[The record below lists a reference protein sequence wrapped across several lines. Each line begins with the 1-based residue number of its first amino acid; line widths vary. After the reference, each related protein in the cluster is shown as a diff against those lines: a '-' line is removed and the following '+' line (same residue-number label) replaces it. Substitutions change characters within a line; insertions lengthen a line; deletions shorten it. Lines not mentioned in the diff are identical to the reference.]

1 MAFWPIRPFRHLEKR
16 IPVRCS
22 PNEADRWGNAKMAG
36 LDQEVG
42 LVGRDGVVE
51 LVEHLVERDSRRQL
65 PVVVAYGP
73 GGSGKTALLTH
84 LERRYNANTPLAMV
98 SLSQNSSKTPQDVLD
113 AVFIRLCRDSQK
125 QFGQLRLPRYE
136 AARIIRACAAETVD
150 APSPHLVIRRRLA
163 EQLTVHTI
171 TQVMGH
177 SGEVSGG
184 MAGFFGRLL
193 RPLTRWMISKAVVA
207 PQPLRWLLAGPK
219 YASAFRWYERKAHKY
234 LRGLAVGVHVDNVGA
249 HIHGRINDE
258 PANDATRDQLNAF
271 MVAALLAD
279 LRAEYRWRRIRKVN
293 CLMLLDNADLLSPDE
308 AELWAVSRAH
318 RRSPQGKDLLDLLA
332 DELREHPDTP
342 LLVVATKQAAPA
354 GDGFALDAYGTPGG
368 TESDPKLEARRRY
381 QRWARNQTPPTR
393 SATPR
398 PAAYL
403 PVRLEPLTLDQTR
416 QLLDEL
422 SELDEETMREET
434 RVREIHEATHGHP
447 QAIQLIS
454 TKLSLSSDK
463 ASTVPAVRA
472 IFDELARPEESHAER
487 GETVREHLL
496 MRFLQRFR
504 TESLPQDA
512 MERAADASDSAVKAV
527 RRETNDLL
535 SKLAAPMWLDEATIE
550 LLADDRDADSLR
562 RIKDYLPILSF
573 VDMGED
579 GNWYLHPLLRDLLV
593 NEMLA
598 TEAELDFSYDMVHRE
613 LALHYANDPWK
624 AGSLLAMQYH
634 LLALGE
640 VEEVAKHFAER
651 ARRAHAGDDWQAD
664 LEQIAT
670 APNVRGSSAG
680 EIREWLTSRNL
691 LWDAP
696 RSLPFE
702 QVIDA
707 LQALLSCTSRQR
719 WDEGTLL
726 ELEGALN
733 NAAQLPN
740 TDVVELRSKY
750 RGMGSG
756 SRSIEV
762 PKLRAVLRADGNFP
776 YPRVLLPRHTIRRV
790 VGAALTLALVGY
802 GLVYWV
808 HTTQHCDRGGFGS
821 VESVRWVWDDTTILQ
836 NQNGQCIGIATGV
849 GAFAAPPTEEPAEK
863 EIEALSSMIAAENAE
878 VERLKSTQNKP
889 YVTVVVATIL
899 SSNEEPPRH
908 GLAVG
913 VNELRGAYLAQQEWN
928 GFELGAGS
936 KPFHVRL
943 VLANLG
949 GELAEASN
957 VAPKIREL
965 ARQDPTVIA
974 VTGLSQTRDTTLAAV
989 QRLGPGALGEE
1000 DGEASAVPMVSSEA
1014 SGDGLT
1020 GRHYF
1025 FRVAV
1030 PSIRQ
1035 AEAGR
1040 DFLVERGDISQRK
1053 PFVLVDNNDPY
1064 STELTDDYEKAF
1076 AEVPDLLAPPVR
1088 LNYSPNSADL
1098 RLRMDNNM
1106 SQMCDQSKK
1115 EGRKPL
1121 LIYTGRANEAYTML
1135 AALSRNG
1142 SCAGETLVLGSDDMS
1157 QLDLTEQSYLN
1168 RLQGFNDDQ
1177 LMFTS
1182 YSTTEEGW
1190 AQVGADVDAKR
1201 SAQRFFDAYR
1211 KVAPPVATSDGT
1223 PFETPANAHVMA
1235 GYDALGLVLEAGVR
1249 AGTPDYPVPDR
1260 ARLFEALRGTTGEAA
1275 YPGASGKIDFGPAS
1289 QDPRAGADPRGKL
1302 VSVNRIVDI
1311 QRDPQILFVKAY
1323 RTR

>member
-1 MAFWPIRPFRHLEKR
+1 MAE
-16 IPVRCS
+16 
-22 PNEADRWGNAKMAG
+22 

-98 SLSQNSSKTPQDVLD
+98 GLSQNSSKTPQDVLD

-150 APSPHLVIRRRLA
+150 APNPHMVIRRRLA
-163 EQLTVHTI
+163 EQLTVNTI
-171 TQVMGH
+171 TQVVGQ
-177 SGEVSGG
+177 SGEISGG
-184 MAGFFGRLL
+184 LAGFFGRLL
-193 RPLTRWMISKAVVA
+193 RPLTRWMIGKAVVA

-219 YASAFRWYERKAHKY
+219 YASAFRWYERKAHEY
-234 LRGLAVGVHVDNVGA
+234 LRGLAEGVHVDNVGA

-258 PANDATRDQLNAF
+258 PANDAARDQLNAF

-354 GDGFALDAYGTPGG
+354 ADGFALDAYGTPGG
-368 TESDPKLEARRRY
+368 TEGDPKLEARRRY
-381 QRWARNQTPPTR
+381 QRWARNQTPHTR

-447 QAIQLIS
+447 QAVQLIS

-487 GETVREHLL
+487 GETVREYLL

-504 TESLPQDA
+504 TEPLPPDA
-512 MERAADASDSAVKAV
+512 MDRTADESDSAVKAV

-573 VDMGED
+573 VETGED

-598 TEAELDFSYDMVHRE
+598 TEAELDFSHDVVHRE

-664 LEQIAT
+664 LEKIAT
-670 APNVRGSSAG
+670 APNVRGNSTG
-680 EIREWLTSRNL
+680 EIRDWLTSRNL

-696 RSLPFE
+696 RALPFE
-702 QVIDA
+702 QVINA

-726 ELEGALN
+726 ELDSALN
-733 NAAQLPN
+733 DAAQLPN

-762 PKLRAVLRADGNFP
+762 PQLRAVLRADGNFP
-776 YPRVLLPRHTIRRV
+776 YPRVLLPRHTIRRAI
-790 VGAALTLALVGY
+790 GAALTLALVGY
-802 GLVYWV
+802 GLAYWA

-821 VESVRWVWDDTTILQ
+821 VESVRWFWDDTTTLQ
-836 NQNGQCIGIATGV
+836 NQNGQCIGIATGA
-849 GAFAAPPTEEPAEK
+849 GAFTAPPTAEPAEK
-863 EIEALSSMIAAENAE
+863 EIDALSRLIAEENAR
-878 VERLKSTQNKP
+878 VEQAKDTENKP
-889 YVTVVVATIL
+889 YATVVVATIL

-913 VNELRGAYLAQQEWN
+913 VNELRGAYLAQREWN
-928 GFELGAGS
+928 GFALGAGS
-936 KPFHVRL
+936 RPFHVRL

-949 GELAEASN
+949 GEMAEAPN

-965 ARQDPTVIA
+965 ARQDPSVIA
-974 VTGLSQTRDTTLAAV
+974 VTGLSQTRDTTVLAV
-989 QRLGPGALGEE
+989 QRLGPGEE
-1000 DGEASAVPMVSSEA
+1000 DGELSAVPMVSSEA
-1014 SGDGLT
+1014 SGDVLSGMP
-1020 GRHYF
+1020 YF

-1035 AEAGR
+1035 AEAGL
-1040 DFLVERGDISQRK
+1040 DYLVERGDIAQRK
-1053 PFVLVDNNDPY
+1053 PFVLVDNSDRY
-1064 STELTDDYEKAF
+1064 SKELTDDYEKAF
-1076 AEVPDLLAPPVR
+1076 GAAPDHLALPIR
-1088 LNYSPNSADL
+1088 LNYLPNSADL
-1098 RLRMDNNM
+1098 RLRMANNM

-1121 LIYTGRANEAYTML
+1121 LIYTGRANETYTML
-1135 AALSRNG
+1135 EALSRNG

-1157 QLDLTEQSYLN
+1157 QLDTTDQSYLN
-1168 RLQGFNDDQ
+1168 TLQGFNDNQ

-1190 AQVGADVDAKR
+1190 ANVNADVDPNADPKWP
-1201 SAQRFFDAYR
+1201 AQRFFDAYR
-1211 KVAPPVATSDGT
+1211 KVAPREAKLDGT
-1223 PFETPANAHVMA
+1223 PFGTSTNAHVMA
-1235 GYDALGLVLEAGVR
+1235 SYDALSLVLETGLR
-1249 AGTPDYPVPDR
+1249 AGTPDQPVPSRD
-1260 ARLFEALRGTTGEAA
+1260 RLFEALRGTTGETA
-1275 YPGASGKIDFGPAS
+1275 YLGASGKIDFGPAS

-1302 VSVNRIVDI
+1302 VNVNRIAGI